1 MDDVVGGRSIVR
13 MHELSERA
21 CWRLI
26 DAAQVGRV
34 AFVAGD
40 LPKIFPVNHWVDQH
54 TIVFRTAWASSLQLT
69 SGSPVAFE
77 ADDSD
82 EMRKIGW
89 SVLIEGQMTA
99 VTDPVQA
106 EALEELH

>member
-1 MDDVVGGRSIVR
+1 MDQHSIVR

-21 CWRLI
+21 CWRLV

-34 AFVAGD
+34 AFTTGR

-54 TIVFRTAWASSLQLT
+54 TVVFRTAWASSLQLKA
-69 SGSPVAFE
+69 GAPVAFE

-82 EMRKIGW
+82 DMRKIGW
-89 SVLIEGQMTA
+89 SVLIEGQLSA
-99 VTDPVQA
+99 VTDPA
-106 EALEELH
+106 EAASLDELH